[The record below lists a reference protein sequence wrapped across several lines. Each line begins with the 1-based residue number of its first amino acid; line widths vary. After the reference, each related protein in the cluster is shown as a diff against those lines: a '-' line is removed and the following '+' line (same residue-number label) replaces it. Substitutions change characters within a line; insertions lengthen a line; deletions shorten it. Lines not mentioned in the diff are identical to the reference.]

1 MSPIASFLRGLTS
14 DQTRR
19 AYRRDLRA
27 YFGKGEV
34 SISDVETV
42 SSESIQV
49 FVRSMHEQDFSEAT
63 QRRRLAALR
72 SFFDW
77 AVKNGIREHNPARNP
92 SINVFASEEDTPGS
106 SLLTAA
112 QVKQLLD
119 AAGEHDH
126 SAPRDQTL
134 LLTIFYA
141 ALRRSEVAALEV
153 EDVRPLGQY
162 WIIDLQST
170 GSRKGGYVRVPDVLV
185 DAIENMT
192 DVYDLDT
199 GPLWRSLS
207 NRNWGHPL
215 SPDALYKIVRRSAE
229 RAELAPVTIDGLRRT
244 GLHLA
249 LQGGAPVPVV
259 QAHGRFEDA
268 STTASLHDS
277 EDRTGTLNEDP
288 SDYIDLTLSDIL

>member
-34 SISDVETV
+34 NVPKVEAV
-42 SSESIQV
+42 SPESIQV

-77 AVKNGIREHNPARNP
+77 AVKNGLREHNPARNP
-92 SINVFASEEDTPGS
+92 SINVFASEDDTPGS
-106 SLLTAA
+106 RLLTAA

-126 SAPRDQTL
+126 SGPRDQTL

-162 WIIDLQST
+162 WVIDLQSM
-170 GSRKGGYVRVPDVLV
+170 GSRKGGYVRVPDILV

-192 DVYDLDT
+192 DVYDMDT

-207 NRNWGHPL
+207 NRNWGHSL